1 MNKLF
6 WIWVNLIVKG
16 TVPVTQLN
24 KFNKT
29 MQEAIT
35 TPDLFHLTETEFF
48 KNLRQGLLSEDLS
61 LHLRDFMIRV
71 HEVATPHSTNR
82 AFVLDVLV
90 ITDIE
95 FRRLK
100 SQESMFTANK
110 ALVSMVEMAH
120 EYLCHKIEQVRKDL
134 PSIQPV
140 AKEEIVED
148 VNLNWRGNKSEFIQ
162 ICHALKVAKLF
173 GETSQ
178 AKIIRVLAKACNVD
192 IDAQYA
198 RNCISGL
205 QSRAQ
210 GSKGV
215 LGKLV
220 CAVKNILPD
229 YDDED

>member
-1 MNKLF
+1 
-6 WIWVNLIVKG
+6 
-16 TVPVTQLN
+16 
-24 KFNKT
+24 
-29 MQEAIT
+29 MQEVT
-35 TPDLFHLTETEFF
+35 NTPDLFHLTETEFF
-48 KNLRQGLLSEDLS
+48 KNLRQGLLTEDLS

-71 HEVATPHSTNR
+71 HEVATPNSSNR
-82 AFVLDVLV
+82 SFILDVLV

-95 FRRLK
+95 FRRLR
-100 SQESMFTANK
+100 SQDYLYSANH
-110 ALVSMVEMAH
+110 ALVGMIEMAH
-120 EYLCHKIEQVRKDL
+120 EYLCHKIEQVRKDF
-134 PSIQPV
+134 PSIQTIS
-140 AKEEIVED
+140 KDEIVED
-148 VNLNWRGNKSEFIQ
+148 ICLNWKGNKSEFIQ

-229 YDDED
+229 YEEEY

>member
-1 MNKLF
+1 L
-6 WIWVNLIVKG
+6 VVKFGNG
-16 TVPVTQLN
+16 TVPVTLKLKN
-24 KFNKT
+24 
-29 MQEAIT
+29 MQDVT
-35 TPDLFHLTETEFF
+35 NTPDLFHLTETEFF
-48 KNLRQGLLSEDLS
+48 KNLRQGLLTEDLS

-71 HEVATPHSTNR
+71 HEVSTPKSSNR
-82 AFVLDVLV
+82 SFILDVLV

-100 SQESMFTANK
+100 SQDYMYSANQ
-110 ALVSMVEMAH
+110 ALVGMVEMAH
-120 EYLCHKIEQVRKDL
+120 EYLCHKIEQIRNEL
-134 PSIQPV
+134 PTIQLV
-140 AKEEIVED
+140 EKENMVED

-229 YDDED
+229 FDEEF